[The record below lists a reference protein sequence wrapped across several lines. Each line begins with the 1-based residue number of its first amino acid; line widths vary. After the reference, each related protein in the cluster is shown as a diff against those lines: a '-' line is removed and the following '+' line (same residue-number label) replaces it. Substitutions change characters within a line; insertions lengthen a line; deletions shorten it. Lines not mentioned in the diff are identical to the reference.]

1 MRGVRVSPREV
12 LARLLEMIP
21 AEDVEPQDCD
31 VLRVVVTGQAGGQQV
46 EITNQAVVLPYRR
59 WGISAGALDTG
70 VPLAIAGRMLA
81 NGEITRRGA
90 FGPEMCVPVESFF
103 HELAGYDM
111 HVTETRTVA
120 IS

>member
-1 MRGVRVSPREV
+1 MYSPSQPCQ
-12 LARLLEMIP
+12 ANCQWN
-21 AEDVEPQDCD
+21 DGCVEGAVVGCD